1 MKRAGRKTNDRSG
14 TPPRIAAVV
23 KEPGLTLLCLL
34 AILAVNVAA
43 AFVDFG
49 GMQLAFN
56 VFLAAASVLIIAFF
70 FMRLK
75 SETSLNRLAASAG
88 FLWLV
93 LFFMLTFGDYF
104 TRVALPF

>member
-1 MKRAGRKTNDRSG
+1 MRDGNA
-14 TPPRIAAVV
+14 PAPRISAVM
-23 KEPGLTLLCLL
+23 KGPGLTLLCLL

-49 GMQLAFN
+49 GVQLAFN
-56 VFLAAASVLIIAFF
+56 IFLAAASVVIIAFF

-75 SETSLNRLAASAG
+75 SEPALNRLAASAG
-88 FLWLV
+88 FHWLI